1 MNHIFIFGRCL
12 NLLNELDK
20 LRQLSDDDLID
31 RLASIISYTSYLTY
45 YKQVLISEDRVK
57 QYLRTLLEED
67 SHIRWDDY
75 E

>member
-1 MNHIFIFGRCL
+1 MSLTYIFGRCL
-12 NLLNELDK
+12 NLLNELDE

-57 QYLRTLLEED
+57 KRLRALLKED
-67 SHIRWDDY
+67 SHIRWSDY